1 MDLRRLR
8 AGEWI
13 AAVFGVVLA
22 VSLWL
27 PWSERPGGATVDGW
41 GTLAVVDVLLAALAV
56 GALAAWAI
64 AAVARAPGPGVAA
77 EALLTP
83 PAVAMTVVA
92 VVKVL
97 QHDGAGAAVAL
108 VAALGVLAGTLVALR
123 DERLS
128 PPGRPTDQ
136 TGAPVDEPPRVETL
150 PGPPSA

>member
-13 AAVFGVVLA
+13 AAAFGVVLA

-27 PWSERPGGATVDGW
+27 PWSERSGGATVDGW
-41 GTLAVVDVLLAALAV
+41 GALAVVDVLLAALAA
-56 GALAAWAI
+56 GAVAAWGITAI
-64 AAVARAPGPGVAA
+64 AKAPGPGIMA

-83 PAVAMTVVA
+83 FALAMTVVA
-92 VVKVL
+92 VVEIFRF
-97 QHDGAGAAVAL
+97 DGAGAAVAL
-108 VAALGVLAGTLVALR
+108 VATLGVLAGTLVALR

-128 PPGRPTDQ
+128 RPGRATDQ

-150 PGPPSA
+150 PGPPPA